1 MYEHERTRFFGNVSH
16 LGKIQRR
23 ETTNSRVRNL
33 KIDLWCFENPK
44 SSDLNTTNR
53 LTISVSLDYGKI
65 KQHFLTNY
73 GFPWIFFPL
82 LSGGI
87 RTLCIRID
95 LLASRNEQE
104 DELTGQYLN
113 PYHFNILF
121 KVNFKFTVALSAN
134 PPPPHSYG
142 RVYHLSRLD
151 ISGICHVHTLIVV
164 NIICGLHESS
174 ASVKISLTI

>member
-73 GFPWIFFPL
+73 GFPWMV

-95 LLASRNEQE
+95 LLETSQKMNLR
-104 DELTGQYLN
+104 DS
-113 PYHFNILF
+113 I
-121 KVNFKFTVALSAN
+121 
-134 PPPPHSYG
+134 
-142 RVYHLSRLD
+142 
-151 ISGICHVHTLIVV
+151 
-164 NIICGLHESS
+164 
-174 ASVKISLTI
+174 